1 MHKDGGRMSISIML
15 LVSTNLNQGYLCYFI
30 LYIMGNV
37 SEEFYKIKFK
47 KNTGISC
54 KSTLVHHS
62 SFSSS
67 WTDDDWHD
75 WME

>member
-1 MHKDGGRMSISIML
+1 MHKDGGRSILVLYVISIHEL
-15 LVSTNLNQGYLCYFI
+15 EPGLFVISYI
-30 LYIMGNV
+30 YIMGNV
-37 SEEFYKIKFK
+37 SEEFYKIKLK

-67 WTDDDWHD
+67 WTDDD
-75 WME
+75 